1 MCFFG
6 IVTLKR
12 EFNLCLF
19 TFKAM
24 SHDIIQFKKGKC
36 YLYSNFSQKLGI
48 S

>member
-1 MCFFG
+1 MCFFA

-12 EFNLCLF
+12 EFNLHLF

-24 SHDIIQFKKGKC
+24 SHDIIQFKKGNG
-36 YLYSNFSQKLGI
+36 YLYSHFTQKLGI